1 MPARQLCI
9 IFVFFQN
16 TGGSKDER
24 YFPTSCLSG
33 TLRQECINH
42 PLSRLKEGFFMLL
55 LEADKIKKL
64 YGDRVLFSIDNLKI
78 YQGERIGVVGAN
90 GCGKT
95 TLLNILAGMD
105 SPSEGSIRRYSR
117 YAFIRQL
124 EDAKTHPA
132 DRVMEKKFGVPDLD
146 HKTMSGGEKTRLK
159 IARALSDQCPLI
171 FADEPTCNLDLA
183 GIQLLEEELKNFKG
197 ALVLVSHDRALLDS
211 LCTRIIEI
219 ENGLV
224 TGYTG
229 NYSEYRRQ
237 KEAAEK
243 RRLAEYE
250 HYLSEKRRL
259 TAALIEK
266 KQKAVSMKKTPSRMG
281 NSEARLHK
289 RKTGQKMA
297 KVEKAAAAIRTR
309 IDQLEVKEKPAK
321 PIKVNMDI
329 KDQRQL
335 YCRAA
340 VTGKNVSK
348 NFGNKV
354 ILNEISFEV
363 PAGKKV
369 ALIGNNG
376 SGKTTLLKMIEAGEK
391 GIETARGARIGYSH
405 QDLGTLDENK
415 TILENVMQD
424 SSLPLPDV
432 RLILARLMFRREEVH
447 KKVKVLSGGER
458 VKAAL
463 AKIFAGSYNVIMLD
477 EPTNYLDVYSLEALE
492 KVMKE
497 YRGTILFVSHDR
509 TFIEQ
514 IADEVIVLQNGK
526 AVHYPGKYSEYLWR
540 LDSFERSGQDQR
552 RMKILQLE
560 NKLSQ
565 IIGRLCT
572 SKQKDTL
579 TLDAEYK
586 TILKELNLLRSLG
599 N

>member
-1 MPARQLCI
+1 MHKPSSLQ
-9 IFVFFQN
+9 
-16 TGGSKDER
+16 
-24 YFPTSCLSG
+24 
-33 TLRQECINH
+33 
-42 PLSRLKEGFFMLL
+42 LKEGFFMLL

-64 YGDRVLFSIDNLKI
+64 YGDRILFRIDSLKI

-95 TLLNILAGMD
+95 TLLNILAGID
-105 SPSEGSIRRYSR
+105 SPSEGTVRRYSR
-117 YAFIRQL
+117 YAFIHQL
-124 EDAKTHPA
+124 EDTETHPVE
-132 DRVMEKKFGVPDLD
+132 RIMEKRFGVPDLD
-146 HKTMSGGEKTRLK
+146 HKTMSGGERTRLK

-229 NYSEYRRQ
+229 NFSEYRRQ
-237 KEAAEK
+237 KEAAGK

-266 KQKAVSMKKTPSRMG
+266 KQKAGSMKKTPSRMG

-289 RKTGQKMA
+289 GKTGQKMA
-297 KVEKAAAAIRTR
+297 KLEKAAAAIRTR
-309 IDQLEVKEKPAK
+309 IEQLEVKEKPAK

-335 YCRAA
+335 YCRVA
-340 VTGKNVSK
+340 VTGKSVSK
-348 NFGNKV
+348 AFGNKV
-354 ILNEISFEV
+354 ILKEISFEV

-376 SGKTTLLKMIEAGEK
+376 SGKTTLLKMIETGEK
-391 GIETARGARIGYSH
+391 GIETARGARIGYFH
-405 QDLGTLDENK
+405 QDLDTLDENK
-415 TILENVMQD
+415 TLLENVMQD

-458 VKAAL
+458 VKVAL
-463 AKIFAGSYNVIMLD
+463 AKIFAGSYNVIVLD

-514 IADEVIVLQNGK
+514 IADEVIVLQHGK
-526 AVHYPGKYSEYLWR
+526 AVHYPGKYSEYLQR

-552 RMKILQLE
+552 RIKILQLE
-560 NKLSQ
+560 NKLSE

-572 SKQKDTL
+572 SKQKDTS
-579 TLDAEYK
+579 TLDTEYK
-586 TILKELNLLRSLG
+586 TILKELNLLRSLSK
-599 N
+599 